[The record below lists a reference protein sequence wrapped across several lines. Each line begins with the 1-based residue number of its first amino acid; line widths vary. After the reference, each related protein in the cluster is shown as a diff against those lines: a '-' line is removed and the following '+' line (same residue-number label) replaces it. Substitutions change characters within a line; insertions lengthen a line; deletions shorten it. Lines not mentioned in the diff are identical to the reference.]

1 MIVNKNGENYRV
13 GGATYS
19 ASVSP
24 DSIEIILGGES
35 AAKLSPFSAVNV
47 FGDGEVKDVPRAA
60 SFEVSK
66 EGKNTVFRWLASS
79 SAWEKTEYVLKAT
92 ELHLEY
98 YVKVYGEG
106 AVDSVEY
113 FCGDPTSESRGSGY
127 EFDRGF
133 TPIPTVDGSAQCEF
147 SAQKSFD
154 EFSFLTIPPLFT
166 YIFDV
171 EGAKDKLT
179 FALAARRGEH
189 NFTKFTYNTASN
201 GVLRRFWFATDQCAH
216 TKVAGEWQTPSILI
230 YGAPSRIEAMK
241 YYSDRYFASGVA
253 DVRPAARKPRFWYG
267 PIACGWTEQ
276 AAYPAANGLAIS
288 QPEAARQETYDNFN
302 RELDRRDLHPT
313 LMIIDDKWQTAY
325 GDPYA
330 DGAKWHDLRGWID
343 RNRAENGRH
352 TMLWYKL
359 WDSEGLPDD
368 ECMESES
375 QYNKRCADPTN
386 PKYRERLKKIMHRLL
401 SSDEGCYNADGLK
414 LDFAFFQP
422 VGRSAVSYSGKYGVE
437 LFLEY
442 IKTVYAFAKEEK
454 PDCVISAS
462 PCHPLFAAYVDHAR
476 LHDYHP
482 DLRRSYEEFSF
493 RRDIYRIALPWSLV
507 DTDGA
512 GYRTRRD
519 TVRYLVNSYR
529 LGIPDLYC
537 ITDLFGLHIT
547 DEDWDSV
554 SNVWK
559 EYGEWADRI
568 SEVR

>member
-1 MIVNKNGENYRV
+1 MTVTKNGEVYCVECASYGARV
-13 GGATYS
+13 CREY
-19 ASVSP
+19 
-24 DSIEIILGGES
+24 IEILLGGQN
-35 AAKLSPFSAVNV
+35 AAKLCPASAVNALR
-47 FGDGEVKDVPRAA
+47 DGEVKDVPGELTFSVKDGERNKVFVW
-60 SFEVSK
+60 S
-66 EGKNTVFRWLASS
+66 GKSS
-79 SAWEKTEYVLKAT
+79 VWDKVEYVLRAS

-98 YVKVYGEG
+98 SVRVFGEG
-106 AVDSVEY
+106 KVDSVEY
-113 FCGDPTSESRGSGY
+113 FCGDITSPKRGSNY

-166 YIFDV
+166 YVFDV
-171 EGAKDKLT
+171 EGVLPKLT
-179 FALAARRGEH
+179 FALIARRGEH
-189 NFTKFTYNTASN
+189 NFTKFTYNTASD
-201 GVLRRFWFATDQCAH
+201 GILRRFWFATDQCGH
-216 TKVAGEWQTPSILI
+216 TGVKGEWETPSILI
-230 YGAPSRIEAMK
+230 YGADGRNEAMK
-241 YYSDRYFASGVA
+241 YYADRYFAAGIA
-253 DVRPAARKPRFWYG
+253 DVRPASRKPRFWYG

-276 AAYPAANGLAIS
+276 AAYPDACGLGYS
-288 QPEAARQETYDNFN
+288 QQGAARQETYDNFN
-302 RELDRRDLHPT
+302 RELARRDLHPT

-330 DGAKWHDLRGWID
+330 DTSKWSDLRGWID
-343 RNRAENGRH
+343 RNRSENGRH

-368 ECMESES
+368 ECMASES

-386 PKYRERLKKIMHRLL
+386 PAYRERLKNTMHRLL
-401 SSDEGCYNADGLK
+401 SSDDGCYNADGLK

-422 VGRSAVSYSGKYGVE
+422 TGRNAVSYSGKYGVE

-442 IKTVYAFAKEEK
+442 VKTVYEFAKAEK

-482 DLRRSYEEFSF
+482 DLRRSFEEFSF
-493 RRDIYRIALPWSLV
+493 RRDIYRIAIPWSLV

-519 TVRYLVNSYR
+519 TVRYLLNSFK

-547 DEDWDSV
+547 DDDWKAV
-554 SNVWK
+554 SDVWHD
-559 EYGEWADRI
+559 YSEWADRI
-568 SEVR
+568 ADAR